1 MRTPLARAL
10 VALCWPALLPL
21 AAVAVWLRTSAAPL
35 QASALW
41 SLAPYLTL
49 AAAVALAWRFG
60 RGRVV
65 FAALAIALGAEAA
78 QRSPSPAV
86 LQAVAVF
93 VPLDVALFALL
104 RERGLVTPAALSR
117 WGVLAAQAVLVGVLS
132 GPAGARLGDAFTRP
146 LLDTALPSWTPLAWP
161 AVVATS
167 LAALV
172 LLVRFAMT
180 RGPLESGLLGALAAF
195 TVALHTPP
203 ESVVFR
209 VYLATAGAVLV
220 LALVETTWSLA
231 FRDQLTGL
239 PGRRALDEA
248 LQRLTGTYT
257 VAMVDVDHFKKFNDK
272 YGHDAGDEVLRMV
285 ASRLARVTGGGR
297 AFRYGGEEFTV
308 LFPGRGL
315 DEARP
320 HLEDLRLS
328 IAGGRFVI
336 RAAGRPRKKP
346 AKPKAARGARKE
358 VAVTVSIGAAQR
370 AHEAPAAV
378 VKSADQQLYKAKKAG
393 RNQVMP

>member
-1 MRTPLARAL
+1 MRTPLARAFF
-10 VALCWPALLPL
+10 ALCWPALLPL
-21 AAVAVWLRTSAAPL
+21 AAVAVWLRTRAAPL
-35 QASALW
+35 EAGAVW

-49 AAAVALAWRFG
+49 AAAVGLAWRFG

-65 FAALAIALGAEAA
+65 FAALSLGLGAEAA
-78 QRSPSPAV
+78 QRLGSPVA

-117 WGVLAAQAVLVGVLS
+117 WGVLAVQAVLLGVLA
-132 GPAGARLGDAFTRP
+132 GPAGTRLGAAFTRP
-146 LLDTALPSWTPLAWP
+146 LLDAPLPSWTPLAWP
-161 AVVATS
+161 AALATIVG
-167 LAALV
+167 ALV

-195 TVALHTPP
+195 VVALHTPP

-209 VYLATAGAVLV
+209 VYVATAGVVLL
-220 LALVETTWSLA
+220 LALVETTYSLA

-285 ASRLARVTGGGR
+285 ASRLAGVTGGGR

-320 HLEDLRLS
+320 HLEDLRAR
-328 IAGGRFVI
+328 IADSRFVI

-346 AKPKAARGARKE
+346 AKPRATKGARKE
-358 VAVTVSIGAAQR
+358 VAVTVSIGAAER
-370 AHEAPAAV
+370 ASESPPAV